1 MEEAAA
7 GEARTGPRTD
17 DGRQPAP
24 ADQPTLTPAGYRERA
39 AEAEA
44 AAVLRT
50 ARALLVEG
58 PKGCGKTWFAKRFA
72 RSEALLEQDR
82 AALTLAQAAP
92 SRLLDGAVPR
102 LLDEWQRA
110 PGLWAAVR
118 GACDARG
125 AAGQFILTGSAVPAD
140 DLTRHSGALRVQRLA
155 LRTMSLFEQ
164 GLSSEAVS
172 LAGLLDGVPAEGPP
186 TGQHL
191 PETVDALCRGGW
203 PAFGAQ
209 LPPADA
215 ARALRSYL
223 DDIARADIRQV
234 DGVERDPIRVSALLR
249 SLARNVATAAS
260 LNKLAGEASAD
271 APLSRHTVRSY
282 LDALERLH
290 ITEPLRAWPTHLRS
304 RAPLL
309 TSPKHHFC
317 DPSLAAAALR
327 ATPRGLLADLKTLG
341 FLFESLVIRELRIYA
356 QAADAE
362 VYSFTDAA
370 GAEADAI
377 VDARDGRWIAVEAKL
392 GGDEQIDS
400 AARSL
405 LAASKKVDERRMG
418 TPSALVVITA
428 ADGYA
433 YQRRDGVSVVP
444 LFTLGP

>member
-1 MEEAAA
+1 MVDYMEPWE
-7 GEARTGPRTD
+7 G
-17 DGRQPAP
+17 QH
-24 ADQPTLTPAGYRERA
+24 TLVPVGYRERV

-44 AAVLRT
+44 EAILRT

-72 RSEALLEQDR
+72 RSEVLLEQDQ
-82 AALTLAQAAP
+82 AALTLAAAAP
-92 SRLLDGAVPR
+92 ERLLVGAVPR

-110 PGLWAAVR
+110 PALWAAVR
-118 GACDARG
+118 GECDARG
-125 AAGQFILTGSAVPAD
+125 AAGQFILTGSAAPAD

-155 LRTMSLFEQ
+155 LRTMSLSEQ
-164 GLSSEAVS
+164 GLSSGAVS
-172 LAGLLDGVPAEGPP
+172 LAGLLDGVPAEAAP
-186 TGQHL
+186 TGQSL
-191 PETVDALCRGGW
+191 PEAVDALCRGGW
-203 PAFGAQ
+203 PAFDAQ

-223 DDIARADIRQV
+223 DDIARTDIRQV
-234 DGVERDPIRVSALLR
+234 DGVERDPVRVSSLLR

-260 LNKLAGEASAD
+260 LNKLAAEASAD

-290 ITEPLRAWPTHLRS
+290 VVEPLRAWPTHLRS

-317 DPSLAAAALR
+317 DPSLAVSALR
-327 ATPRGLLADLKTLG
+327 ATPRGLLADPRTLG

-392 GGDEQIDS
+392 GGGEQIEQG
-400 AARSL
+400 ARSL
-405 LAASKKVDERRMG
+405 RAVSEKVDERRMG
-418 TPSALVVITA
+418 PPAALVVITA

-433 YQRRDGVSVVP
+433 YKRNDGVTVVP
-444 LFTLGP
+444 LFTLGS